1 MNLLDLAVKVSLKSR
16 EKRREAREII
26 SIASRPDELPS
37 DESEP
42 ARVGRIDRSV
52 ECPLQVIMPQAEICS
67 VVETFT
73 SPIFILH
80 RLAAKV
86 RKPVTVGFLR

>member
-37 DESEP
+37 DEIEP
-42 ARVGRIDRSV
+42 ARVGRIDRRA
-52 ECPLQVIMPQAEICS
+52 QIACS
-67 VVETFT
+67 M
-73 SPIFILH
+73 
-80 RLAAKV
+80 
-86 RKPVTVGFLR
+86 LRCRRTDAST